1 MSELID
7 AIMGEDGVWDI
18 DEWYTKYG
26 KRWGKV
32 DVADEDLDDDDVA
45 DDDDADEDDADEDD
59 SYDQVA
65 DDDVEYIDDDVDMS

>member
-32 DVADEDLDDDDVA
+32 DVADEDLDDYDVADDDVA
-45 DDDDADEDDADEDD
+45 DDDDADEDD

>member
-45 DDDDADEDDADEDD
+45 DDVADDDDDADEDD

>member
-32 DVADEDLDDDDVA
+32 DVADEDLDADDVA
-45 DDDDADEDDADEDD
+45 DDDDADEDD

>member
-32 DVADEDLDDDDVA
+32 DVADEDLDADDVA
-45 DDDDADEDDADEDD
+45 DADDADEDD